1 MITFFITFS
10 LILFP
15 EQSLQ
20 ASIRGLHTWWEIVF
34 PSLLPFFI
42 TAELLISF
50 GVVQFAGIL
59 LEPFMR
65 PLFNV
70 PGAGSFAWMLGMV
83 SGYPS
88 GAKIGVLLREKN
100 EISRIEAERLISFSN
115 ASSPLFIFGAIA
127 VGFFHDAQLGIL
139 IAVCHYGSNILVGIC
154 MRFYGKNQMNEQ
166 KIETKEDMNIFFRAL
181 RKMHATRMNDDRPF
195 GQVVGDA
202 VVSSIQTLLMI
213 GGFIILF
220 SVFTTLL
227 QVMNISGIVHAVLKP
242 ILTLLNVSTDI
253 SGPLFTGLFEVTIG
267 SEMISKLHSIPLVVQ
282 LAAVSFLLGF
292 NGFSIQA
299 QVASIIAR
307 TDIRF
312 YPYFIA
318 RILHAVFASI
328 ITIILYRFY
337 VESKPTV
344 QYDTPVMQYDQYSFY
359 NLFKTLSE
367 IGPFIT
373 ISSIFIAACILFT
386 RMKKNET

>member
-154 MRFYGKNQMNEQ
+154 MRFYGINQMNEQ
-166 KIETKEDMNIFFRAL
+166 KIETKEDINIFFRAL

-328 ITIILYRFY
+328 ITIILYLFY

>member
-1 MITFFITFS
+1 
-10 LILFP
+10 
-15 EQSLQ
+15 
-20 ASIRGLHTWWEIVF
+20 
-34 PSLLPFFI
+34 
-42 TAELLISF
+42 
-50 GVVQFAGIL
+50 
-59 LEPFMR
+59 
-65 PLFNV
+65 
-70 PGAGSFAWMLGMV
+70 MV
-83 SGYPS
+83 
-88 GAKIGVLLREKN
+88 A
-100 EISRIEAERLISFSN
+100 
-115 ASSPLFIFGAIA
+115 IF
-127 VGFFHDAQLGIL
+127 
-139 IAVCHYGSNILVGIC
+139 LVGIC
-154 MRFYGKNQMNEQ
+154 MRFYGINQMNEQ

-318 RILHAVFASI
+318 RILHAVLLASLRLFYI
-328 ITIILYRFY
+328 VFMLNRNQLYNMTHLSCNMINIHFITF
-337 VESKPTV
+337 SKPFRKL
-344 QYDTPVMQYDQYSFY
+344 DR
-359 NLFKTLSE
+359 
-367 IGPFIT
+367 
-373 ISSIFIAACILFT
+373 SS
-386 RMKKNET
+386 R

>member
-1 MITFFITFS
+1 
-10 LILFP
+10 
-15 EQSLQ
+15 
-20 ASIRGLHTWWEIVF
+20 
-34 PSLLPFFI
+34 
-42 TAELLISF
+42 
-50 GVVQFAGIL
+50 
-59 LEPFMR
+59 
-65 PLFNV
+65 
-70 PGAGSFAWMLGMV
+70 
-83 SGYPS
+83 
-88 GAKIGVLLREKN
+88 
-100 EISRIEAERLISFSN
+100 
-115 ASSPLFIFGAIA
+115 
-127 VGFFHDAQLGIL
+127 
-139 IAVCHYGSNILVGIC
+139 
-154 MRFYGKNQMNEQ
+154 
-166 KIETKEDMNIFFRAL
+166 
-181 RKMHATRMNDDRPF
+181 
-195 GQVVGDA
+195 
-202 VVSSIQTLLMI
+202 
-213 GGFIILF
+213 
-220 SVFTTLL
+220 
-227 QVMNISGIVHAVLKP
+227 MNISGIVHAVLKP